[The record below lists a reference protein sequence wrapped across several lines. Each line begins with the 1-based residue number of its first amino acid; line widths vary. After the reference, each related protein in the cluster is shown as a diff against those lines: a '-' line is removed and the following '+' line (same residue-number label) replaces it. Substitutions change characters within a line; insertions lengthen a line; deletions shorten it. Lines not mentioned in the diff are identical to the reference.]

1 MSAELFHIES
11 EQSVLGGLLIDPKAF
26 DAIDFLAEN
35 DFYRADHRLIYRAI
49 AMMLADRQPVDVVTV
64 AEFMASTGAEDEV
77 GLAYLGELQV
87 NTPSAANIVR
97 YANVVREK
105 RLLRDLLSV
114 SSSISE
120 LAQAQS
126 GMDAAE
132 RIDRAESLV
141 YALAESVDVDER
153 DAVMIGSVLSQ
164 VVEDVQERFDRG
176 GEIVGLSTGIAD
188 LDKKTCGL
196 QPGDLVI
203 VAGRPAMGKT
213 AFALNMAEHAA
224 VECGKAVMVF
234 SMEMP
239 AKQLGQR
246 SVSSIGSI
254 SLNSLRTGKMSDDD
268 FSRMSFAVGKLY
280 QSKMAIDDRGGLSV
294 PQMRSRCRRV
304 ARKFG
309 GIDLIV
315 VDYIQLAGSSLGKN
329 SNREQEVSSVSRGLK
344 ALAKEFC
351 CPVVALSQLSR
362 KVEDRADK
370 RPMMSD
376 LRESGAIEQDA
387 DLILFMYRDEYYHP
401 DTQDKGVAEII
412 IAKQRMGETGA
423 VMALFQGEY
432 SRFRSMTH
440 EAVMEINDRRK
451 ATGQSGPRSSRRGL
465 E

>member
-451 ATGQSGPRSSRRGL
+451 ATGQSAPRSSRRGL